1 MTKRSWTRNRVAR
14 TPRKTPAWYLPSP
27 EALEVRTLLSG
38 SSGVTV
44 SSAPNPSRVANLS
57 GTGSGPRNNGNDFL
71 IASGP
76 NATVFDDS
84 SVDVLNGGSGTDWF
98 FANQSG
104 GVAQDII
111 KGLGGGQIVEE
122 LDVLGP

>member
-1 MTKRSWTRNRVAR
+1 MYDANDAAPAAIVSEWTSGRSYA
-14 TPRKTPAWYLPSP
+14 
-27 EALEVRTLLSG
+27 
-38 SSGVTV
+38 
-44 SSAPNPSRVANLS
+44 SRVANLS

-98 FANQSG
+98 FANRSG

-111 KGLGGGQIVEE
+111 KGLGGGEIVEE